1 MVVRGRGTP
10 AGRDETPHSTGSLLA
25 PPSRPERTRHPGTV
39 VAFRIPYDV
48 WARGGRSGG
57 ADRTAGGSGGPNART
72 RADCAGLHG
81 RLNQT
86 RKLRIGFGIE
96 IELLEFGPN
105 SKFNFKSGDDRTVIT
120 GSRDRRSPA
129 SALHVDTAKAVEHTE
144 QFSIN
149 LTKPA
154 VPPARGPRSISSA
167 ASRTIALDPGTQTHH
182 TPQTWI
188 RLAVT
193 TPSSRWAPLNLVTTA
208 LLRRCCYQLRS
219 RAGPRYTPTGNG
231 QRPAPASHALSRPRH
246 VGFGPSATEQRF
258 STKRRRSQWPRC
270 CPTRPR
276 ADASPLHPSCS

>member
-86 RKLRIGFGIE
+86 RKLRTIGFGIE
-96 IELLEFGPN
+96 IG
-105 SKFNFKSGDDRTVIT
+105 GDVGDRGI
-120 GSRDRRSPA
+120 A
-129 SALHVDTAKAVEHTE
+129 LHALHWLHVDTAKAVEHTE

-154 VPPARGPRSISSA
+154 VPPARGPPIH
-167 ASRTIALDPGTQTHH
+167 L
-182 TPQTWI
+182 I
-188 RLAVT
+188 RGVAHD
-193 TPSSRWAPLNLVTTA
+193 
-208 LLRRCCYQLRS
+208 
-219 RAGPRYTPTGNG
+219 
-231 QRPAPASHALSRPRH
+231 RP
-246 VGFGPSATEQRF
+246 
-258 STKRRRSQWPRC
+258 
-270 CPTRPR
+270 
-276 ADASPLHPSCS
+276 

>member
-1 MVVRGRGTP
+1 
-10 AGRDETPHSTGSLLA
+10 LA
-25 PPSRPERTRHPGTV
+25 T
-39 VAFRIPYDV
+39 YY
-48 WARGGRSGG
+48 
-57 ADRTAGGSGGPNART
+57 
-72 RADCAGLHG
+72 
-81 RLNQT
+81 
-86 RKLRIGFGIE
+86 
-96 IELLEFGPN
+96 
-105 SKFNFKSGDDRTVIT
+105 IT